1 MSGETTIDSLDDLRR
16 QRERIRALAQQFRAR
31 KIAVFG
37 SLARG
42 EAHADSDIDFLVDFE
57 ADYKLRDL
65 IRLTQAL
72 GALLGRRVEVVDR
85 ECLREE
91 WRAGIIEEAVSL

>member
-1 MSGETTIDSLDDLRR
+1 MSSATINSLDDLRR
-16 QRERIRALAQQFRAR
+16 RREQIIDLARRHRAR
-31 KIAVFG
+31 RIAVFG

-42 EAHADSDIDFLVDFE
+42 EARAESDIDFLVDFE
-57 ADYKLRDL
+57 ADYKLRDQ

-85 ECLREE
+85 QCLREE
-91 WRAGIIEEAVSL
+91 WRAGIIREAIGL

>member
-1 MSGETTIDSLDDLRR
+1 MTDETIGSLDDLRR
-16 QRERIRALAQQFRAR
+16 QRERIMELAQQFRAR

-42 EAHADSDIDFLVDFE
+42 EAHAESDIDFLVDFE
-57 ADYKLRDL
+57 ADYKLRDQ

-72 GALLGRRVEVVDR
+72 GALLGRRADVVDR
-85 ECLREE
+85 QCLREE
-91 WRAGIIEEAVSL
+91 WRDDIIKEAISL

>member
-1 MSGETTIDSLDDLRR
+1 MSSETIGSLDDLRR
-16 QRERIRALAQQFRAR
+16 QRERIMELAFQYRAR

-42 EAHADSDIDFLVDFE
+42 EAHAESDIDFLVDFE

-85 ECLREE
+85 QCLREE
-91 WRAGIIEEAVSL
+91 WRDGILKEAISL

>member
-1 MSGETTIDSLDDLRR
+1 MTEETTLSLDDLRR
-16 QRERIRALAQQFRAR
+16 QRERIMDLAQQYRAR

-42 EAHADSDIDFLVDFE
+42 EANAGSDIDFLVDFE
-57 ADYKLRDL
+57 ADYKLRDQ

-85 ECLREE
+85 QCLREE
-91 WRAGIIEEAVSL
+91 WRDGIIKEAISL

>member
-1 MSGETTIDSLDDLRR
+1 MTGNTISSLDDLRG
-16 QRERIRALAQQFRAR
+16 QRERILELAKQFRAR

-42 EAHADSDIDFLVDFE
+42 EAHAQSDIDFLVDFE
-57 ADYKLRDL
+57 ADYKLRDH

-72 GALLGRRVEVVDR
+72 AALLGRRVEVVDR
-85 ECLREE
+85 QCLREE
-91 WRAGIIEEAVSL
+91 WRDGIIKEAVRL

>member
-1 MSGETTIDSLDDLRR
+1 MSSETIGSLDDLRR
-16 QRERIRALAQQFRAR
+16 QRERIMELAFQYRAR

-42 EAHADSDIDFLVDFE
+42 EAHAESDIDFLVEFE

-72 GALLGRRVEVVDR
+72 GTLLGQRVEVVDR

-91 WRAGIIEEAVSL
+91 WRDGILQEAVSL

>member
-1 MSGETTIDSLDDLRR
+1 MSSETIGSLDDLRR
-16 QRERIRALAQQFRAR
+16 QRERIMELAFQYRAR

-42 EAHADSDIDFLVDFE
+42 EAHAESDIDLLVDFE

-85 ECLREE
+85 QCLREE
-91 WRAGIIEEAVSL
+91 WRDGILKEAISL

>member
-1 MSGETTIDSLDDLRR
+1 MSSETIGSLDDLRR
-16 QRERIRALAQQFRAR
+16 QRERILELAFQYRAR

-42 EAHADSDIDFLVDFE
+42 EAHAESDIDFLVDFE
-57 ADYKLRDL
+57 TDYKLRDQ

-91 WRAGIIEEAVSL
+91 WRDGIIKEAISL

>member
-1 MSGETTIDSLDDLRR
+1 MSSETIASLDDLRR
-16 QRERIRALAQQFRAR
+16 QRERIMELAFQYRAR

-42 EAHADSDIDFLVDFE
+42 EAHAESDIDFLVDFE

-85 ECLREE
+85 QCLREE
-91 WRAGIIEEAVSL
+91 WRDGILKEAVSL

>member
-1 MSGETTIDSLDDLRR
+1 MTEETTISLDDLRR
-16 QRERIRALAQQFRAR
+16 QRERIMDLAQQFRAR

-42 EAHADSDIDFLVDFE
+42 EAHAESDIDFLVDFE
-57 ADYKLRDL
+57 ADYKLRDQ

-72 GALLGRRVEVVDR
+72 GALLGRRAQVVDR
-85 ECLREE
+85 QCLREE
-91 WRAGIIEEAVSL
+91 WRDGIIKEAISL

>member
-1 MSGETTIDSLDDLRR
+1 MTEERINSLDDLRR
-16 QRERIRALAQQFRAR
+16 QRERIMDLAQQFRAR

-37 SLARG
+37 SWARG
-42 EAHADSDIDFLVDFE
+42 EAHAESDIDFLVDFE
-57 ADYKLRDL
+57 ADYKLRDQ

-85 ECLREE
+85 QCLRDE
-91 WRAGIIEEAVSL
+91 WRDGIIQEAISL

>member
-1 MSGETTIDSLDDLRR
+1 MTDNTISSLDDLRG
-16 QRERIRALAQQFRAR
+16 QRKRILELAKQFRAR

-42 EAHADSDIDFLVDFE
+42 EAHAQSDIDFLVDFE
-57 ADYKLRDL
+57 ADYKLRDQ

-72 GALLGRRVEVVDR
+72 AALLGRRVEVVDR
-85 ECLREE
+85 QCLREE
-91 WRAGIIEEAVSL
+91 WRDGIIKEAVRL

>member
-1 MSGETTIDSLDDLRR
+1 MSGATINSLDDLRSR
-16 QRERIRALAQQFRAR
+16 REQIIDLARRHRAR
-31 KIAVFG
+31 RIAVFG

-42 EAHADSDIDFLVDFE
+42 EAHAESDIDFLVDFE
-57 ADYKLRDL
+57 ADYKLRDH

-85 ECLREE
+85 QCLREE
-91 WRAGIIEEAVSL
+91 WRAGIIREAISL

>member
-1 MSGETTIDSLDDLRR
+1 MTEETTISLDDLRR
-16 QRERIRALAQQFRAR
+16 QRERIMDLAQQYRAR

-42 EAHADSDIDFLVDFE
+42 EAHAGSDIDFLVDFE
-57 ADYKLRDL
+57 ADYKLRDQ

-72 GALLGRRVEVVDR
+72 GDLLGRRVEVVDR
-85 ECLREE
+85 QCLREE
-91 WRAGIIEEAVSL
+91 WRDGIIKEAISL

>member
-1 MSGETTIDSLDDLRR
+1 MTEKTTLSLDDLRR
-16 QRERIRALAQQFRAR
+16 QRLRILDLARQFRAR

-42 EAHADSDIDFLVDFE
+42 EAHAESDIDFLVDFE
-57 ADYKLRDL
+57 ADYKLRDQ

-91 WRAGIIEEAVSL
+91 WRDGIIKEAISL

>member
-1 MSGETTIDSLDDLRR
+1 MSSETIGSLDDLRR
-16 QRERIRALAQQFRAR
+16 QRERIMELAFQYRAR

-42 EAHADSDIDFLVDFE
+42 EAHAESDIDFLVDFE

-85 ECLREE
+85 QCLREE
-91 WRAGIIEEAVSL
+91 WRDGILKEAVSL

>member
-1 MSGETTIDSLDDLRR
+1 MSSETIGSLDDLRR
-16 QRERIRALAQQFRAR
+16 QRERIMELAFQYRAR

-42 EAHADSDIDFLVDFE
+42 EAHAESDIDFLVDFE
-57 ADYKLRDL
+57 DDYKLRDL

-85 ECLREE
+85 QYLREE
-91 WRAGIIEEAVSL
+91 WRDGILKEAVSL

>member
-1 MSGETTIDSLDDLRR
+1 MSSETIGSLDDLRR
-16 QRERIRALAQQFRAR
+16 QRERIMELAFQYRAR

-42 EAHADSDIDFLVDFE
+42 EAHAESDIDFLVDFE

-85 ECLREE
+85 QCLREE
-91 WRAGIIEEAVSL
+91 WRDGILQEAVSL

>member
-1 MSGETTIDSLDDLRR
+1 MSSETIRSLDDLRR
-16 QRERIRALAQQFRAR
+16 QRERIMELAFQYRAR

-42 EAHADSDIDFLVDFE
+42 EAHAESDIDFLVDFE

-85 ECLREE
+85 QCLREE
-91 WRAGIIEEAVSL
+91 WRDGILQEAVSL

>member
-1 MSGETTIDSLDDLRR
+1 MKDETINNLDDLRR
-16 QRERIRALAQQFRAR
+16 QRERIMELARQFRAR

-42 EAHADSDIDFLVDFE
+42 DVHAESDIDFLVDFE

-72 GALLGRRVEVVDR
+72 GALLGRRADVVDR

-91 WRAGIIEEAVSL
+91 WRDDIIKEAVSL

>member
-1 MSGETTIDSLDDLRR
+1 MSGKTIASLDDLRR
-16 QRERIRALAQQFRAR
+16 QRETIAELARQYRVR

-42 EAHADSDIDFLVDFE
+42 EAHAESDIDFLVDFE
-57 ADYKLRDL
+57 ADYKLRDH

-85 ECLREE
+85 DCLREE
-91 WRAGIIEEAVSL
+91 WRDGIIKEAVNL

>member
-1 MSGETTIDSLDDLRR
+1 MTEETTLSLDDLRR
-16 QRERIRALAQQFRAR
+16 QRERIMDLARQFRAR
-31 KIAVFG
+31 RIAVFG

-42 EAHADSDIDFLVDFE
+42 EAHAESDIDFLVDFE
-57 ADYKLRDL
+57 ADYKLRDQ

-85 ECLREE
+85 QCLREE
-91 WRAGIIEEAVSL
+91 WRDGIIQEAISL